1 MLLLINVY
9 YITMILL
16 RCVTYMLSSLKI
28 IMTAYKLLLEF
39 KILDYFKFSTR
50 AYRNELLFQRLREI
64 NDLNFRNYTPNI
76 TDLKMFIYVF
86 LVRGRYNIGN
96 N

>member
-50 AYRNELLFQRLREI
+50 AYRNEFLFQRLREI
-64 NDLNFRNYTPNI
+64 NDLNFRNYTSNI

>member
-9 YITMILL
+9 YTTMLLL
-16 RCVTYMLSSLKI
+16 RCVTYTLSSLKI
-28 IMTAYKLLLEF
+28 IMTAYKLLLKF
-39 KILDYFKFSTR
+39 KILDYFKLSTR
-50 AYRNELLFQRLREI
+50 AYRTELLSQRLREI
-64 NDLNFRNYTPNI
+64 NDLYFQNYTPNI

-86 LVRGRYNIGN
+86 LVRRRYNIGN